1 VEILAAVAQHGYLLV
16 AGLLF
21 LFCVGAPLP
30 ASVVLL
36 AAGTA
41 AAHNFLQPEA
51 ALGCAIAAGV
61 LGDAVM
67 YFGGRSTGFWLL
79 AILCKLSLNP
89 ESCIFRSA
97 RYFYKRGSMVLIVAK
112 FLPGLGAM
120 AAPLAGSLNMRWW
133 KFLRLDAMGVT
144 LYCTWWFSLGF
155 FFSPFFT
162 LIAGLLHTAAHVIV
176 VVVLIGLVGYVAT
189 VAVFSWRARRFLR
202 VEGVTAS
209 DVVERL
215 AENDPERVVV
225 IADVRSHGY
234 YEKDMQRIKNS
245 IRIEPHKLADEMG
258 MLQELVTPECEVYVY
273 CTCARE
279 ATSRRVAH
287 MLCEQGYKAR
297 VIVGGLRSWK
307 RQGFPMEAVPAAD
320 IEHLPAFD

>member
-1 VEILAAVAQHGYLLV
+1 MEILAAVAQHGYLLV

-21 LFCVGAPLP
+21 LFCIGAPLP

-41 AAHNFLQPEA
+41 AAHGFLQPEA
-51 ALGCAIAAGV
+51 ALGCAIAAGI
-61 LGDAVM
+61 LGDVVM
-67 YFGGRSTGFWLL
+67 YLGGRYTGWWLL
-79 AILCKLSLNP
+79 AILCRLSLNP

-133 KFLRLDAMGVT
+133 RFLRLDAIGVT
-144 LYCTWWFSLGF
+144 MYCTFWFSLGF

-176 VVVLIGLVGYVAT
+176 IVVLVGLVGYAAT
-189 VAVFSWRARRFLR
+189 LAVFTWRARRFLR

-215 AENDPERVVV
+215 DANDPGRIVV

-234 YEKDMQRIKNS
+234 YEKNMQRIKNS
-245 IRIEPHKLADEMG
+245 IRIEPHKLADELG
-258 MLQELVTPECEVYVY
+258 MLQELVQPECEVYVY
-273 CTCARE
+273 CTCARGDQPQGG
-279 ATSRRVAH
+279 AH
-287 MLCEQGYKAR
+287 A
-297 VIVGGLRSWK
+297 
-307 RQGFPMEAVPAAD
+307 
-320 IEHLPAFD
+320 LPARI